1 MKYFAK
7 ERILLPNVT
16 YLQAWTRQ
24 VLFFSCDFQILLE
37 EIWRTKYEQ
46 RIAPGEREAK
56 EQSKRDMENSL
67 LISTELKFLEVFLDI
82 VSVFL

>member
-24 VLFFSCDFQILLE
+24 VLFFSRDFQILLE